1 MKGILLIVFCLT
13 LSLEG
18 QAESRPASGKADQK
32 ELAEKQLKSL
42 LQHVKKHCRSRAHA
56 EQAFKRAKTLSAEY
70 LRDAF
75 TLEIKM
81 EEGLYYRKRG
91 DYQQAFQSFTEGLA
105 YLNKVEPRNRLTK
118 GWYLIELGRLLYH
131 LSFYQ
136 EAYNRF
142 QAAQCFFEGQNYLYG
157 QSVALNNQ
165 GLCRLKQGKTSAAL
179 KFFREGS
186 RVRKKDEAAPIYQIH
201 NKLYEIRAYL
211 ALDSTQ
217 NAATLLREIE
227 KTRLK
232 DAGKEESLRKLIFL
246 EWGSL
251 HYNLGQYKKALGY
264 FDSARAC
271 DQRSYD
277 PLFKARL
284 QEKWARLRMA
294 QQRWDQ
300 AEKHA
305 RKGLVEAKTF
315 EQVQYLRTF
324 HALLAEVYK
333 NKGELTKQLEQQ
345 QKLNAVNQKFIKR
358 NQQFLKNVLTLKE
371 RTLAYAKEINNLQDQ
386 SASQQDRIK
395 RQTWISVLTSVL
407 VVISLGALFFFYR
420 LSRKLKRYRGRLLQY
435 GQRSLRAANSL
446 SNVLFSVDEN
456 GKVTF
461 FNQAAEDFSR
471 QYWGKAPEVG
481 DRFLELIDTE
491 VKKQYWATRLE
502 RARSTEGW
510 QEMSEIDNAP
520 GATYYLF
527 TFASIFI
534 NKEFR
539 GLIILGTDVTE
550 PHRRNMDL
558 QQKSTELEEAL
569 QTKDRMLSI
578 LAHDLKEGINSSL
591 ELVKVAQE
599 EKPSAA
605 EYAQYFELLQG
616 SLSKTQALLYKTLD
630 WVRQQGKPQTFAQK
644 FKFYRLAQDLKRSF
658 ADIFREKEI
667 QFTMDYPEALE
678 LKGEPGAIM
687 TVLRNLLSNA
697 AKFTPASGGAV
708 QLLAEVDQQRQE
720 ASIIVKDNGV
730 GMNKEQLEALL
741 GQQSLASTPGT
752 NGEEGTGMGI
762 KICQQLL
769 AQNQSRL
776 QVISEE
782 EVGSQF
788 YFRLP
793 LSS

>member
-1 MKGILLIVFCLT
+1 MRGILLIVLCLT
-13 LSLEG
+13 FSLEG
-18 QAESRPASGKADQK
+18 QAESRPASGDRDQK

-42 LQHVKKHCRSRAHA
+42 LKHAKKYCRSRAHA
-56 EQAFKRAKTLSAEY
+56 EQVFKRAETLSSEY
-70 LRDAF
+70 LDEAF

-81 EEGLYYRKRG
+81 EKGLYYRKRG
-91 DYQQAFQSFTEGLA
+91 AYRRALQSFSEGLP
-105 YLNKVEPRNRLTK
+105 YLSQVEPKNRLTK
-118 GWYLIELGRLLYH
+118 GWFLIELGKLLYH

-136 EAYNRF
+136 EAYDRF
-142 QAAQCFFEGQNYLYG
+142 QAAQCFFEAQNYLYG

-165 GLCRLKQGKTSAAL
+165 GLCRLKQQKPPAAL
-179 KFFREGS
+179 QFFQEGS
-186 RVRKKDEAAPIYQIH
+186 RLRARDEAAPIYQIH
-201 NKLYEIRAYL
+201 NRLYEIRAYL

-217 NAATLLREIE
+217 RAAGLLREIE
-227 KTRLK
+227 KKPLK
-232 DAGKEESLRKLIFL
+232 DAGKAVSLRKLIFL

-251 HYNLGQYKKALGY
+251 YYNLGQYKKAWRY
-264 FDSARAC
+264 FDSARAS

-277 PLFKARL
+277 PLFDTRL
-284 QEKWARLRMA
+284 QEKWARLRLA
-294 QQRWDQ
+294 QQHWDQ

-305 RKGLVEAKTF
+305 RQGLAQAKAYD
-315 EQVQYLRTF
+315 QVQYLRTF
-324 HALLAEVYK
+324 HTLLAQVYE
-333 NKGELTKQLEQQ
+333 NKGQPAQQLEQL

-371 RTLAYAKEINNLQDQ
+371 RTLAYAEEINDLQDQ
-386 SASQQDRIK
+386 SASQQDRIQ
-395 RQTWISVLTSVL
+395 RQTWINLLTSVL
-407 VVISLGALFFFYR
+407 VLISLGALLFFYR
-420 LSRKLKRYRGRLLQY
+420 LNRKLKRYRGRLLQY

-446 SNVLFSVDEN
+446 SNVLFSLDEN
-456 GKVTF
+456 GKINF
-461 FNQAAEDFSR
+461 FNRAAAEFSR
-471 QYWGKAPEVG
+471 GYWGKAPELG
-481 DRFLELIDTE
+481 DRFEELIEDE
-491 VKKQYWATRLE
+491 DKKRYWATRLE

-510 QEMSEIDNAP
+510 QEMSEIHTRH

-534 NKEFR
+534 QKEYR
-539 GLIILGTDVTE
+539 GVMILGTDVTE

-558 QQKSTELEEAL
+558 QQKSTELEKAL

-591 ELVKVAQE
+591 ELVNVATD

-630 WVRQQGKPQTFAQK
+630 WVRQQGQPQTGAHK
-644 FKFYRLAQDLKRSF
+644 FKFYRLAQDLNRSF
-658 ADIFREKEI
+658 ADLFEQKEI
-667 QFTMDYPEALE
+667 QFKMDYPEGLE

-697 AKFTPASGGAV
+697 AKFTPATGGVV
-708 QLLAEVDQQRQE
+708 QLLAEVDHQRQE
-720 ASIIVKDNGV
+720 ACISVKDNGV
-730 GMNKEQLEALL
+730 GMDKEQLEALL

-752 NGEEGTGMGI
+752 SGEKGTGMGI

-776 QVISEE
+776 QVISEKDA
-782 EVGSQF
+782 GSQF

-793 LSS
+793 LSA